1 MDLGV
6 LWLHSR
12 FRPAVQPRDSDQNGI
27 PVFRKSSLLNAS
39 QLLKFFEARR
49 RREEPL
55 VLVTV
60 FDTQGSTYSKAG
72 ARMLIDQNGDFQ
84 GMLSGGCLEGDLA
97 VRAKIVVESG
107 SPQVVTYDLSQDD
120 ELWGLGIGCDGLMRV
135 FLQPLIHGSGY
146 QPFAALADILRG
158 HSMAVATTVIES
170 TSPATPPGATV
181 IRNDAGAQ
189 VFGMSD
195 DCAEALTAAVPA
207 VAEQGLSSVSQVQ
220 IGDERLLVLNALV
233 EPPPRLLV
241 LGAGLDA
248 EPIVRFASELGWRC
262 TVVDHRQAYI
272 DNGDFGRADTA
283 LCVPAT
289 AGVRFRDRHEPSP
302 RQRSQLLAA
311 TCGDGHFLHRA
322 PRPRQPARTSFV
334 GPPSI
339 GNRPGRQA
347 PRACGTGHR
356 RPRAGG
362 DRVVDHGRDAAAIEA
377 ALLAAR

>member
-1 MDLGV
+1 M
-6 LWLHSR
+6 
-12 FRPAVQPRDSDQNGI
+12 
-27 PVFRKSSLLNAS
+27 NAS

-146 QPFAALADILRG
+146 QPFGALADILRG

-248 EPIVRFASELGWRC
+248 EPIVRFSSELGWRC

-283 LCVPAT
+283 LCVPADNL
-289 AGVRFRDRHEPSP
+289 ADMLELPEFDFAIVMSHHLVSDRSYL
-302 RQRSQLLAA
+302 RQLAA
-311 TCGDGHFLHRA
+311 TDISYIGLLGPANRRERLLSDL
-322 PRPRQPARTSFV
+322 RQS
-334 GPPSI
+334 
-339 GNRPGRQA
+339 
-347 PRACGTGHR
+347 GTDL
-356 RPRAGG
+356 G
-362 DRVVDHGRDAAAIEA
+362 DRLHGPAGLDIGGRGPAAI
-377 ALLAAR
+377 ALSIIAEMQQQSRRRC